1 MGTFAAL
8 VRKTALLCF
17 VLGIFMLMGMDEMV
31 EMIWGLFTRFE
42 GVPDMSQAGYRM
54 IVWSI
59 FGGIAGLFMT
69 LFAALIGSPGPG
81 NPEQP

>member
-17 VLGIFMLMGMDEMV
+17 VLGIFMLMGMDDMV

-42 GVPDMSQAGYRM
+42 GVPDMSRAGYRM

-59 FGGIAGLFMT
+59 FAGVAGLILTGVAM
-69 LFAALIGSPGPG
+69 AIGSPGPRSQG
-81 NPEQP
+81 QP

>member
-8 VRKTALLCF
+8 VRKSALLCF
-17 VLGIFMLMGMDEMV
+17 VFGIFMLMGMDEMI

-42 GVPDMSQAGYRM
+42 GVPDFSQAGYRM

-59 FGGIAGLFMT
+59 FGGIAGLILT
-69 LFAALIGSPGPG
+69 GFAMAIGSPGPG
-81 NPEQP
+81 NPVQP